1 MITLSNIS
9 KRFMLQPQKRSFL
22 FKSIAGAIKKQSVHK
37 TIWALNN
44 ISVEIKKGETVGLI
58 GPNGSGKST
67 LLKIIS
73 GIYKPTSGTM
83 TIRGK
88 IVPILQTGIV
98 FLPDLS
104 VKDNIFLYGAIMGLD
119 RKYIGK
125 NFKKII
131 DFSDLSDFIDSEART
146 LSLGMEERL
155 AFSVVMQVPGDILLF
170 DETFAVGDNNF
181 REKGLKAIRE
191 FKKENKTIILV
202 SHDLSMVREFCDK
215 ALFLNK
221 GQVAAFGMAE
231 EVIYK
236 YVNFNKRHNV

>member
-1 MITLSNIS
+1 MIRLLNVS
-9 KRFMLQPQKRSFL
+9 KRFVVHHNKRS
-22 FKSIAGAIKKQSVHK
+22 SITAVIKKQSAPK
-37 TIWALNN
+37 TMWALDN

-58 GPNGSGKST
+58 GTNGSGKST

-73 GIYKPTSGTM
+73 GIYKPTSGM
-83 TIRGK
+83 VTIRGR
-88 IVPILQTGIV
+88 IVPFLQIGIA

-131 DFSDLSDFIDSEART
+131 DFADLNGFINSEART

-155 AFSVVMQVPGDILLF
+155 AFSIVMQVSGDILLF
-170 DETFAVGDNNF
+170 DETFAVGDDNF
-181 REKGLKAIRE
+181 KGKGLKAIRE
-191 FKKENKTIILV
+191 FQKENKTIILA
-202 SHDLSMVREFCDK
+202 SHDLSMIGEFCDK

-221 GQVAAFGMAE
+221 GQVAAFGMTE
-231 EVIYK
+231 EVIDK
-236 YVNFNKRHNV
+236 YINFNKARGV